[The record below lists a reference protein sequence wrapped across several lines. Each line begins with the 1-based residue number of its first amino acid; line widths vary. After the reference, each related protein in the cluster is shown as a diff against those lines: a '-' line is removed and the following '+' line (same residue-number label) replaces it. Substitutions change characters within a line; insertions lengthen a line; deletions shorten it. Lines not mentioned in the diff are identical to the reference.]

1 MRRKNQKLG
10 YYNKDLSLIFPS
22 QNMNSRFIEKF
33 LLVFLIFVPC
43 CHSFFCINGVAGR
56 LFPDRLNSTRPA
68 FYGIVRAAP
77 DG

>member
-10 YYNKDLSLIFPS
+10 YYNKDFSLIFPG
-22 QNMNSRFIEKF
+22 QNMNSRFIEKYNLFSSF
-33 LLVFLIFVPC
+33 LFHAVT
-43 CHSFFCINGVAGR
+43 HFFCINGVAGR
-56 LFPDRLNSTRPA
+56 LFPDRLNSTRSA